1 MRNIV
6 FLLRYFPSWGGGE
19 TVTITLANEMVN
31 RGYNVY
37 ILYFEKYEKGEPPYV
52 NKRVHPVKLTSSGVS
67 DRRLPGECSMFLR
80 NNSIDVVV
88 NQWWPARVAYESCRG
103 NTAKLVKCWH
113 MPVYSKRK
121 LEWRSFGD
129 IVKLCLLPVYRIYE
143 RRRQL
148 REIDSYLVCSDRLV
162 FLSES
167 FLTQYASMTKLNVD
181 GKCCA
186 IPNPLPYFASAGDN
200 VVKNKTVIVVARM
213 DEQHKKISRVLK
225 VWRNLQEC
233 GRTAGWTLK
242 IVGDGPDLEYYKGFV
257 RNKGISGISFEGFQN
272 PVPYY
277 KEAAIFLMTSAKEG
291 FGMTLIEALHF
302 GTIPIVMDTFLSLHD
317 IIIDGQNGFIT
328 PDADI
333 DAFAEKLMSVMSDDK
348 LRRRMIPV
356 CMKSAEKFSVRKVVD
371 KWDEMLE
378 SL

>member
-1 MRNIV
+1 
-6 FLLRYFPSWGGGE
+6 
-19 TVTITLANEMVN
+19 MVN

-52 NKRVHPVKLTSSGVS
+52 DERIHPVKLTSSGVS
-67 DRRLPGECSMFLR
+67 DHRLPGECSTFLR
-80 NNSIDVVV
+80 NNMIDVVV
-88 NQWWPARVAYESCRG
+88 NQWWPARVAYDSCRESR
-103 NTAKLVKCWH
+103 AKLVKCWH

-121 LEWRSFGD
+121 LEWRGFGD

-143 RRRQL
+143 RKRQI
-148 REIDSYLVCSDRLV
+148 REIDAYLECSDKLV

-167 FLTQYASMTKLNVD
+167 FLAQYADMTKLHMD

-186 IPNPLPYFASAGDN
+186 IPNPLPYSEAVGEDAVKKRT
-200 VVKNKTVIVVARM
+200 VVVVARM

-225 VWRNLQEC
+225 VWHKLQK
-233 GRTAGWTLK
+233 GGSTVGWILK
-242 IVGDGPDLEYYKGFV
+242 IVGDGPDLERYKAFA
-257 RNKGISGISFEGFQN
+257 RNKEISDISFEGFQN

-277 KEAAIFLMTSAKEG
+277 KEASIFLMTSAKEG

-317 IIIDGQNGFIT
+317 IITDGHNGFIT

-333 DAFAEKLMSVMSDDK
+333 DAFAEKLMKVMVDDE
-348 LRRRMIPV
+348 LRCRMIPV
-356 CMKSAEKFSVRKVVD
+356 CMKSAEKFSVKKVVD
-371 KWDEMLE
+371 EWDKMLG